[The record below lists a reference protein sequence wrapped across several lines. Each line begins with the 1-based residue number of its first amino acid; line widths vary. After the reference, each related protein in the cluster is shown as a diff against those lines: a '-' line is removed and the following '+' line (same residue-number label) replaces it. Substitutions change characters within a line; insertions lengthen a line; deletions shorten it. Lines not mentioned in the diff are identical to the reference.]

1 MKPVKIDESTIV
13 NDVIR
18 DVPNALE
25 VLRRHGIDSCC
36 GGQLTVGEAARGSGI
51 DPYRL
56 VSELRRK
63 AQHAEAAA

>member
-1 MKPVKIDESTIV
+1 MRTEKIDESTIV

-18 DVPNALE
+18 DLPNALA

-36 GGQLTVGEAARGSGI
+36 GGELTVGEAARGSGI

-56 VSELRRK
+56 VSELRKK
-63 AQHAEAAA
+63 AQPAEAAA